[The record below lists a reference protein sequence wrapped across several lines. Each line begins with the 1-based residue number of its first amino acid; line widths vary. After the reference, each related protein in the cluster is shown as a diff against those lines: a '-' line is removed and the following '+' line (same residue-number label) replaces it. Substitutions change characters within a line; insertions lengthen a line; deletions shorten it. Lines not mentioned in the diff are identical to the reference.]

1 MQVVASQQ
9 IQDVQVQVLTTQ
21 GTFKPGRNRF
31 RLRLEKPD
39 GDPPKVSDI
48 EVDFFM
54 PAMGAT
60 ASMRAGADLQA
71 ITPGGEYSG
80 TVELPMSGNWQM
92 RIHLDTREGPKKIQL
107 NINAQ

>member
-9 IQDVQVQVLTTQ
+9 SQNVQVQVLTTQ
-21 GTFKPGRNRF
+21 GTFKPGLNRF

-39 GDPPKVSDI
+39 GDPPQVSDL

-54 PAMGAT
+54 PAMGDT
-60 ASMRAGADLQA
+60 ASVRAGADLQA
-71 ITPGGEYSG
+71 ITSGEYSG

-92 RIHLDTREGPKKIQL
+92 SIQIDTREGPRKIQL